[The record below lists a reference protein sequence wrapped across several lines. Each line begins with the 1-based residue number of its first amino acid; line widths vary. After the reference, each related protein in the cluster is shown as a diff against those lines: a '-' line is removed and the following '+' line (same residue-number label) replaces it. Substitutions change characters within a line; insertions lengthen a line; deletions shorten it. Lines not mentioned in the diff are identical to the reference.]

1 MPEALSPDRL
11 QSLLSGG
18 GEPRSAAERD
28 ALSLARR
35 LQRINPPGPSAA
47 EAHRLHVRFRSFTA
61 RDGRPAGVAG
71 LLPAWLAAPAAQRI
85 AAAAIL
91 LGGLSAGGS
100 ALGYTPVEAARD
112 AGALAG
118 STTDLVV
125 NIVRNLNPNRG
136 DGNDSSAPGASQ
148 TPGAVD
154 TPTPGAVDTTTPA
167 ADETAASRTVA
178 PGATQEAAP
187 TPTPGTPEPSPISG
201 LQTISAGEAGSVDI
215 RQTGIQLEIVS
226 TAPAA
231 GWSANIVVGSGEEV
245 IVLFSNGPRSI
256 ELKVDTEDGRLDPE
270 IEIDDDSDDDS
281 SGSDDDNSGSGEDD

>member
-11 QSLLSGG
+11 QSLLSAG

-28 ALSLARR
+28 ALSLAQR

-112 AGALAG
+112 AGAVAG

-154 TPTPGAVDTTTPA
+154 TTTPA
-167 ADETAASRTVA
+167 ADETAASSTVA
-178 PGATQEAAP
+178 PGSTQEAAP

-215 RQTGIQLEIVS
+215 RQTGIQLEVVS

>member
-11 QSLLSGG
+11 QSLLSAG

-112 AGALAG
+112 AGAVAG

-154 TPTPGAVDTTTPA
+154 TTPPA
-167 ADETAASRTVA
+167 ADETAASSTVA
-178 PGATQEAAP
+178 PGSTQEAAP